1 MEPHRRETADR
12 GPSEIRVDLPL
23 CLRAPQQ
30 REGPLADPTH
40 GKCTGVLH
48 SARELR
54 QGSGSGKEETHPAG
68 SRQGRLAHGEEGS
81 GGPRRDTPGVPTLPL
96 PGAPT
101 LREAVAPFQ
110 RGGSEPLLRG
120 DRRVGGGARSAL
132 RGPER
137 QARAHPIVHPL
148 PLVAASGMT
157 NKAIQTDLVSA
168 FQLVSFSRAQ
178 VLADMLRR
186 RRSRRR
192 RRARTSYGFL
202 SDDLLHGDLAVFEGR
217 GVAGIYDAGSA
228 QAVLSVLAFPGTFP
242 DGLDEAP
249 DNGVVS
255 FARFDLR
262 RYDGGHAGHVGVDTD
277 GIAGAVVPHL
287 HLRSTVGAVQ
297 GDAKV
302 IARLTVGG
310 PAGLQ
315 VQRGPTGEADE
326 GCRQVL

>member
-68 SRQGRLAHGEEGS
+68 SREGRLAHGEEGS

-137 QARAHPIVHPL
+137 QARAHPIVLPL
-148 PLVAASGMT
+148 PASEARRPVRRPLWILERLG
-157 NKAIQTDLVSA
+157 VSM
-168 FQLVSFSRAQ
+168 LLLYLSAQ
-178 VLADMLRR
+178 VLQRQCAEESL
-186 RRSRRR
+186 
-192 RRARTSYGFL
+192 
-202 SDDLLHGDLAVFEGR
+202 EG
-217 GVAGIYDAGSA
+217 
-228 QAVLSVLAFPGTFP
+228 
-242 DGLDEAP
+242 
-249 DNGVVS
+249 N
-255 FARFDLR
+255 
-262 RYDGGHAGHVGVDTD
+262 
-277 GIAGAVVPHL
+277 
-287 HLRSTVGAVQ
+287 
-297 GDAKV
+297 AK
-302 IARLTVGG
+302 
-310 PAGLQ
+310 
-315 VQRGPTGEADE
+315 
-326 GCRQVL
+326 

>member
-54 QGSGSGKEETHPAG
+54 QGSGSGKEEKHRAG

-81 GGPRRDTPGVPTLPL
+81 GGPRRDTPGVPTLLL

-110 RGGSEPLLRG
+110 RGGSEPLLRA

-157 NKAIQTDLVSA
+157 NKAIQTDLV
-168 FQLVSFSRAQ
+168 LVADREDSFVEDGSN
-178 VLADMLRR
+178 
-186 RRSRRR
+186 
-192 RRARTSYGFL
+192 GG
-202 SDDLLHGDLAVFEGR
+202 DDLGYG
-217 GVAGIYDAGSA
+217 
-228 QAVLSVLAFPGTFP
+228 
-242 DGLDEAP
+242 
-249 DNGVVS
+249 
-255 FARFDLR
+255 
-262 RYDGGHAGHVGVDTD
+262 
-277 GIAGAVVPHL
+277 
-287 HLRSTVGAVQ
+287 
-297 GDAKV
+297 
-302 IARLTVGG
+302 
-310 PAGLQ
+310 
-315 VQRGPTGEADE
+315 
-326 GCRQVL
+326 

>member
-54 QGSGSGKEETHPAG
+54 QGGGSGKEETHRAG
-68 SRQGRLAHGEEGS
+68 SRQGRLAHSEEGS
-81 GGPRRDTPGVPTLPL
+81 GGARRDTPGVPTLPL

-157 NKAIQTDLVSA
+157 NKAIQTDLV
-168 FQLVSFSRAQ
+168 L
-178 VLADMLRR
+178 LGHLCTM
-186 RRSRRR
+186 
-192 RRARTSYGFL
+192 RRADFRENAHSRSHLMNVWWWGWKENL
-202 SDDLLHGDLAVFEGR
+202 ELVVFSKPRDR
-217 GVAGIYDAGSA
+217 GVRLPDRGGQDR
-228 QAVLSVLAFPGTFP
+228 LSEDHYKV
-242 DGLDEAP
+242 
-249 DNGVVS
+249 
-255 FARFDLR
+255 
-262 RYDGGHAGHVGVDTD
+262 
-277 GIAGAVVPHL
+277 
-287 HLRSTVGAVQ
+287 
-297 GDAKV
+297 AKK
-302 IARLTVGG
+302 
-310 PAGLQ
+310 
-315 VQRGPTGEADE
+315 
-326 GCRQVL
+326 

>member
-157 NKAIQTDLVSA
+157 NKAIQTDLVSSPEPRPSTA
-168 FQLVSFSRAQ
+168 RKPPTDHAQCHTRAPQ
-178 VLADMLRR
+178 
-186 RRSRRR
+186 
-192 RRARTSYGFL
+192 
-202 SDDLLHGDLAVFEGR
+202 
-217 GVAGIYDAGSA
+217 
-228 QAVLSVLAFPGTFP
+228 
-242 DGLDEAP
+242 
-249 DNGVVS
+249 S
-255 FARFDLR
+255 FACKCAPLKNPLSQQPRS
-262 RYDGGHAGHVGVDTD
+262 HA
-277 GIAGAVVPHL
+277 I
-287 HLRSTVGAVQ
+287 SSSMSW
-297 GDAKV
+297 
-302 IARLTVGG
+302 
-310 PAGLQ
+310 
-315 VQRGPTGEADE
+315 
-326 GCRQVL
+326 